1 MDIRNISIISI
12 GFIALL
18 GSVFFMT
25 SCKEKTKEKEVV
37 KKETVETGKYL
48 KEVFK
53 STNGDLNYRIF
64 YPEGFDAAK
73 KYPVLL
79 FMHGAGERGEDNEA
93 QLVHGSELVATGMSK
108 YNAIAIFPQC
118 PTEDYWVNFIEK
130 ERPGAAREFNVD
142 VSGAPSDALARVIE
156 LVTEVKGRSY
166 VDTQRLYVGGLSMG
180 GMATFDLLWR
190 MPNTFAA
197 AIPIC
202 GSGSPEKA
210 TVMKD
215 TPIRIYHGE
224 VDGVV
229 PVEYSRNMESA
240 IKDAGGNVEAK
251 YYPEVNHDSWTNA
264 FAEPDFLEW
273 MFSKKNKA

>member
-1 MDIRNISIISI
+1 MEIKSISIFSLSV
-12 GFIALL
+12 IALV
-18 GSVFFMT
+18 GIVFLLA
-25 SCKEKTKEKEVV
+25 SCNNKTK
-37 KKETVETGKYL
+37 KKENIETGIYL

-64 YPEGFDAAK
+64 YPEGFDESK

-93 QLVHGSELVATGMSK
+93 QLVHGSELIAAGMNK

-130 ERPGAAREFNVD
+130 ERPGATREFNVD
-142 VSGAPSDALARVIE
+142 VSGGPSDALGRVIE
-156 LVTEVKGRSY
+156 LLTEVKSRSY
-166 VDTQRLYVGGLSMG
+166 IDTKRIYVGGLSMG

-190 MPNTFAA
+190 MPKTFAA
-197 AIPIC
+197 AVPIC
-202 GSGSPEKA
+202 GAGSPEKA
-210 TVMKD
+210 AMMKD

-224 VDGVV
+224 VDAVV
-229 PVEYSRNMESA
+229 PVENSKKMEVA
-240 IKDAGGNVEAK
+240 LLDVGAKVETF

-264 FAEPDFLEW
+264 FAEPDFLNW
-273 MFSKKNKA
+273 IFTKNK